1 MCSFGAC
8 LICSTK
14 RKKMIYH
21 YLMENA
27 RISEERHYII
37 NADHSTGA
45 WKLNRSKF
53 RASFHLT
60 QKDREYI
67 RQKGMEVILS
77 HAEDFVKQKLA
88 PAEPVNDGK
97 QTPMHGHPVFK
108 AMHATAC
115 CCRGCLYNWY
125 KVPMHR
131 QLTDSEQQRIVN
143 LLMAWI
149 ESARSN

>member
-1 MCSFGAC
+1 MQTIAQA
-8 LICSTK
+8 L
-14 RKKMIYH
+14 
-21 YLMENA
+21 E
-27 RISEERHYII
+27 
-37 NADHSTGA
+37 
-45 WKLNRSKF
+45 KLNRSKF

-149 ESARSN
+149 ESARRN